1 MNLARTAADPD
12 KERHMWAFFVGG
24 TKKVLKYFLGVLA
37 GTLVVFFIVLFILLT
52 RVQRAIESMTS
63 SSSSTELV
71 NAEETPPSGK

>member
-1 MNLARTAADPD
+1 
-12 KERHMWAFFVGG
+12 MWAFFVGG